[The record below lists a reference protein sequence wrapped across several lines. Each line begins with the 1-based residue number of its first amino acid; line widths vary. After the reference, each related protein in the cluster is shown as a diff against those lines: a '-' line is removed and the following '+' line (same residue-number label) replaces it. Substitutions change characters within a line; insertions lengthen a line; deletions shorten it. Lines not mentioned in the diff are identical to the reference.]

1 MSLLMD
7 AQFFCL
13 DQHRPLGETIRG
25 LVAASL
31 GSSVAMQ
38 VHSIDS
44 VRHLGGLTSLGE
56 LYARLLAAS
65 IPPEQK
71 LSAKFKACYRL
82 RGAPYMHSNSP
93 PYTWTVSVPYFEEDM
108 LALFLPA
115 LAIHDRMVLV
125 PRGQNDVL
133 QCLGGTSALS
143 PWAGPSE
150 YHRDVIEVDFQNQVD
165 IEDAVRSLA
174 ERVRQEIDHDIGVY
188 RALHPNAE
196 PADISRSLK
205 LDIDLL
211 ERRLREDAGRADVYS
226 HLRLALSTETV
237 SFGRWTRVELRIS
250 NQSSFR
256 ICNVSISVLS
266 GPVDVA
272 PKRIELDLAAL
283 STTVVRLS
291 VKPEEPG
298 EFPLEFK
305 LALPYDDLLE
315 RGLPGYPI
323 WLKVEIPE
331 GR

>member
-1 MSLLMD
+1 MD

-13 DQHRPLGETIRG
+13 DQHRSLGETIRC
-25 LVAASL
+25 LLAASL

-38 VHSIDS
+38 VNSTDS
-44 VRHLGGLTSLGE
+44 ARHLGSLTSLGE
-56 LYARLLAAS
+56 LYANLLAAS
-65 IPPEQK
+65 IPPEQG
-71 LSAKFKACYRL
+71 LSVKFKTYDWL

-93 PYTWTVSVPYFEEDM
+93 PYSWTVSVPYFEEGT
-108 LALFLPA
+108 LAFFLPA
-115 LAIHDRMVLV
+115 LAIRGRMALV

-133 QCLGGTSALS
+133 QRLDGTSPLS

-150 YHRDVIEVDFQNQVD
+150 YRRDVIEVDFQNQVD

-188 RALHPNAE
+188 RALHPKAK
-196 PADISRSLK
+196 PADIARSLEI
-205 LDIDLL
+205 DIDLL
-211 ERRLREDAGRADVYS
+211 EQRLREAAGRADVYS
-226 HLRLALSTETV
+226 HLQLALSTETV
-237 SFGRWTRVELRIS
+237 SFGRWTCVELRIS
-250 NQSSFR
+250 NESGSKVS
-256 ICNVSISVLS
+256 NVSVSVPS
-266 GPVDVA
+266 GPVDIV

-291 VKPEEPG
+291 VKQEEPS

-305 LALPYDDLLE
+305 LALPNDDLLE
-315 RGLPGYPI
+315 RWLPSYPI